1 MSIVNQMIKVH
12 HYPRYNDDFRGNPII
27 GNLVRSGIL
36 QCVGK
41 LCTKCTWHY
50 VEKDIYLPFALDI
63 EGV

>member
-12 HYPRYNDDFRGNPII
+12 HYPRYNDDFRGNSII
-27 GNLVRSGIL
+27 GNLVRSGIS

-41 LCTKCTWHY
+41 LVIIWK
-50 VEKDIYLPFALDI
+50 KKRYLPFTLDI